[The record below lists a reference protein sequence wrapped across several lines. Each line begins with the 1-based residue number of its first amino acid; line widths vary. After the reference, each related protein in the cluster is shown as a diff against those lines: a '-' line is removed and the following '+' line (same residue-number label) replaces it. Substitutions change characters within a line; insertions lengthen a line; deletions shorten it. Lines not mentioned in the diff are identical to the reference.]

1 MFGFLVLFKK
11 SKRMMQENSVKI
23 NNQRSFRNK
32 LKLFSPFIVYNN
44 RNRAGNKKL
53 LWNIACK

>member
-1 MFGFLVLFKK
+1 MFGVLVLFKK

-32 LKLFSPFIVYNN
+32 LKLFFPFIVYNN
-44 RNRAGNKKL
+44 RNGAGNKKL

>member
-1 MFGFLVLFKK
+1 MFGVLVLFKK

-32 LKLFSPFIVYNN
+32 LKLFFPFIVYNN
-44 RNRAGNKKL
+44 RNGAGNKKL
-53 LWNIACK
+53 LWNIA